1 MRRGVW
7 RTGSLL
13 GQLNVLRR
21 DCCDEA
27 TIQAIRGILRCEDQW
42 STAELA
48 DKLVGLQRMGYD
60 AETVSAIGVFLGVW
74 E

>member
-1 MRRGVW
+1 V
-7 RTGSLL
+7 
-13 GQLNVLRR
+13 QLNSLR
-21 DCCDEA
+21 DSNCDPA
-27 TIQAIRGILRCEDQW
+27 TMQAFKSALQSENVWNTDEIG
-42 STAELA
+42 